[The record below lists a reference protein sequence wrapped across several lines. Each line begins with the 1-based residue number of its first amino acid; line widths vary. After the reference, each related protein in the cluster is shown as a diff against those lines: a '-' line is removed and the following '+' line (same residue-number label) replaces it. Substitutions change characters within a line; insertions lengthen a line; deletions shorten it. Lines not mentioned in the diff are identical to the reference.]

1 MASHVHASPHTSNPP
16 SCSCPPSAAIDDSV
30 LCRRLTSR
38 RSESTS
44 RCGFTLSR
52 PYPSSSP
59 RQHTPVPTHVYART
73 RVLLATERAIAHA
86 SGATFSISNL
96 ALLLASS
103 SSCDSRA
110 ASTCTASPLSGR
122 PEEEGWDSWSASSS
136 PALEELLRCPPTP
149 ERTGVL
155 GRGPPVPAAPVRSP
169 VAAARTEPVL
179 PPNSFENDSK

>member
-1 MASHVHASPHTSNPP
+1 MPHASSELVFGPGDGWPLSPTS
-16 SCSCPPSAAIDDSV
+16 SCGRAIPAVAASPSAAGPGCISV
-30 LCRRLTSR
+30 SHDTTQEGGHNTSVCL
-38 RSESTS
+38 RSGPHMHTH
-44 RCGFTLSR
+44 TAALS
-52 PYPSSSP
+52 PHL
-59 RQHTPVPTHVYART
+59 QHT
-73 RVLLATERAIAHA
+73 
-86 SGATFSISNL
+86 
-96 ALLLASS
+96 LLLASS

-169 VAAARTEPVL
+169 VAADRAEPVV
-179 PPNSFENDSK
+179 PPNSFENNSK